1 MNSDFETL
9 HNRWLAV
16 QVRSGREIGTAAG
29 LRERG
34 YEEFVPLCQQKRRW
48 SDRTKVVNVAL
59 FTGYV
64 FCRFDAANPYPIVTT
79 PGVLMIVGGK
89 HCPVPVNNSE
99 IEALQITSRA
109 QTECSPCAFLDVGQR
124 VQIHS
129 GPLSGLSG
137 IVVRFKNRHRL
148 VISISLLRKSVAI
161 ELDSYSVAAAPQMPL
176 IGLTA

>member
-1 MNSDFETL
+1 MNFDFDRL
-9 HNRWLAV
+9 HNHWLAV

-64 FCRFDAANPYPIVTT
+64 FCRFDAANPYPIIST
-79 PGVLMIVGGK
+79 PGVLTIVGGK
-89 HCPVPVNNSE
+89 HSPVPVNNSE
-99 IEALQITSRA
+99 IEALQISDRA
-109 QTECSPCAFLDVGQR
+109 QAECRPCTFLDVGQR
-124 VQIHS
+124 VEIRS

-148 VISISLLRKSVAI
+148 IISISLLRKSVAI
-161 ELDSYSVAAAPQMPL
+161 ELDSHSVAATPQMPL
-176 IGLTA
+176 VGLTA